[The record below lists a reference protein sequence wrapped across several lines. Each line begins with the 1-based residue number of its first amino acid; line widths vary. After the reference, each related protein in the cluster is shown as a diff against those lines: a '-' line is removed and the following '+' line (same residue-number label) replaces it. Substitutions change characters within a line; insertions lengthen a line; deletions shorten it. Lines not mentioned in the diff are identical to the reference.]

1 MSSRHVAFS
10 IGGQIIRPN
19 RITDLR
25 LKVSESYTGDDVTI
39 PLRVIRAKTAGP
51 CVFVTAAVHG
61 NEING
66 TGIIHEMMA
75 DESLALRR
83 GTLILIPIVNAFGFE
98 AQTRYM
104 PDRRDLNRSFPGRKS
119 GSLSSRV
126 AHTIFQEIVRR
137 CDYGIDLHSAASQR
151 MNLPNIRADFSD
163 RGAAK
168 LAKAFGCELMV
179 NGKGPEGSLR
189 REACAAGCATIIL
202 EAGEPSKIEPTVL
215 RIGCQGIR
223 NVLIALEM
231 LKGEQRPPTYQAQ
244 INRTTWVRAQVGG
257 ILRFHVTPGETVVKG
272 QPLATNASVFGV
284 EQNVLRSPVD
294 GIVLSMATLPTVKP
308 GEPVCHLAI
317 PRISIDKIRIA
328 QQQVSSRSLH
338 EQVRRDLASN
348 IPFSNHADQT
358 PIKRS
363 PRTRRS

>member
-1 MSSRHVAFS
+1 MSSRRSLS
-10 IGGQIIRPN
+10 IGGQAIRAGQ
-19 RITDLR
+19 TSDLR
-25 LKVSESYTGDDVTI
+25 LKVSESYTGDSVTV
-39 PLRVIRAKTAGP
+39 PLRVIRAKADGP
-51 CVFVTAAVHG
+51 RVFVTAAVHG

-66 TGIIHEMMA
+66 TGIIHELMA
-75 DESLALRR
+75 DDLLSLQR
-83 GTLILIPIVNAFGFE
+83 GTLMLIPIVNAFGFE
-98 AQTRYM
+98 AQIRYM

-126 AHTIFQEIVRR
+126 AHTIFDEIVRH
-137 CDYGIDLHSAASQR
+137 CNYGIDLHSAASQR
-151 MNLPNIRADFSD
+151 MNLPNVRADFTN
-163 RGAAK
+163 RGAVR

-244 INRTTWVRAQVGG
+244 INKTKWVRAQVGG
-257 ILRFHVTPGETVVKG
+257 ILRFHVTPGEVVAKG

-317 PRISIDKIRIA
+317 PRMSVAKIRAA

-358 PIKRS
+358 PVKRA
-363 PRTRRS
+363 RARRS